1 MRRVFGH
8 ALAVGALLAMTAAG
22 QAQQKVIWWDFLGG
36 GDGIRMKKL
45 ITDFN
50 AEHTGKIEIEATTL
64 DWGVPFYTKVQTS
77 AAVGEGPDVMT
88 YHTSRIPLAITQNTL
103 AEISAEDMAAMGFGE
118 ADFAPAIWSAVNLDG
133 KQYAVPLDTHPIV
146 LYYNK
151 DKLAAAGL
159 IGDNGLPKDLN
170 GIDNFKAALTKLQEG
185 GTKWAMSTYTAG
197 GNFQFRTIYSL
208 LCQQDGEMM
217 TGDEWLAGDNKDK
230 LVNAVTVLSDWV
242 KDGHVPAY
250 TEYPAAIA
258 LFTSGEAAMHING
271 VWEVPTMSDLASSG
285 KLGFEWGAIELP
297 VFFNHPC
304 TYSDSH
310 AFAIPNNAGKEADPE
325 KHAAVL
331 EVISWIVKQ
340 GNYWATA
347 GHIPALKGVTDSAEY
362 QAMQP
367 NATYAVLTANMVYD
381 PQSKYAGVA
390 SPMFD
395 AAGNAF
401 TAAVNGEEESGAAVD
416 MMKEELDALE

>member
-1 MRRVFGH
+1 MRK
-8 ALAVGALLAMTAAG
+8 LLAGLLSVGVVLAISSTG
-22 QAQQKVIWWDFLGG
+22 YAQEKVVWWDFLGG
-36 GDGIRMKKL
+36 GDGVRMKKL
-45 ITDFN
+45 ISDFN
-50 AEHTGKIEIEATTL
+50 AENAGKIEIEATTL

-77 AAVGEGPDVMT
+77 AAVGEGPDMMT
-88 YHTSRIPLAITQNTL
+88 YHASRIPLGVEQNTL
-103 AEISAEDMAAMGFGE
+103 AEITADDMKAIGLGQS
-118 ADFAPAIWSAVNLDG
+118 DFSPAIWDAVYVNG
-133 KQYAVPLDTHPIV
+133 KQYAVPFDTHPIV

-170 GIDNFKAALTKLQEG
+170 GIDNFNAALKKLQEG

-208 LCQQDGEMM
+208 LCQQGGEML
-217 TGDEWLAGDNKDK
+217 TNGEWLAGDNMAK
-230 LVNAVTVLSDWV
+230 LVSSVKVLSDWV
-242 KDGHVPAY
+242 KDGYVPSY

-258 LFTSGEAAMHING
+258 LFTSGESAMHING
-271 VWEVPTMSDLASSG
+271 VWEVPTFTDLASQG

-297 VFFNHPC
+297 VFFEKPC

-310 AFAIPNNAGKEADPE
+310 TFAIPNNVGKPMTPE
-325 KHAAVL
+325 KRAAVQKIIAWML
-331 EVISWIVKQ
+331 SK
-340 GNYWATA
+340 GLFWATA
-347 GHIPALKGVTDSAEY
+347 GHIPALKSVTDSAEY

-367 NATYAVLTANMVYD
+367 NATYAVLTANMIYD
-381 PQSKYAGVA
+381 PKSKFAGVA

-401 TAAVNGEEESGAAVD
+401 TAAVNGEAEPEDAVAE
-416 MMKEELDALE
+416 MKEALDALE